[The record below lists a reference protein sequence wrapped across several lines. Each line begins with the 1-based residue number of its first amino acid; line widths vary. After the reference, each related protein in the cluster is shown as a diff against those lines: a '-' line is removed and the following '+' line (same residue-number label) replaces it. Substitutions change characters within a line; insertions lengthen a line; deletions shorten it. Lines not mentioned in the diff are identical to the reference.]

1 MSPFEIF
8 STVTGFSAWW
18 YIIHLATRQMTREYK
33 FPTGNVFPC
42 LVLSPGPTV
51 RPYLPPGF
59 CWAFIFPFCVLL
71 FLICLL
77 FFLFSFMWRLSS
89 DSRRQSSPGHC
100 LASAAPD
107 PSVGGLLRPLEL
119 GQLSPVLG
127 VRIGMS
133 FLLTVRLPGHEGSY
147 SCLFA

>member
-1 MSPFEIF
+1 MFF
-8 STVTGFSAWW
+8 
-18 YIIHLATRQMTREYK
+18 
-33 FPTGNVFPC
+33 

-59 CWAFIFPFCVLL
+59 CWAFIFPVLCIAFSHMPL
-71 FLICLL
+71 DFSLS
-77 FFLFSFMWRLSS
+77 SFMWRLSS

-107 PSVGGLLRPLEL
+107 PSVGGLLRLLEL